1 MTDHTGQGSID
12 YTSQGGV
19 ATIRINRPAKR
30 NALSGMLC
38 DQLRAAWVRL
48 RDSDDRVG
56 LLCAEGDTFTAGA
69 DLTNPPSDFWRAVP
83 DVGIDIGKPV
93 IAVVQGPVV
102 GMGVTIL
109 AFCDLCVA
117 ADDAR
122 FIYPEAKVGVAMGL
136 ITAIGARIPH
146 KIAMELMLLGGPL
159 NAQRAYEAGLVNRV
173 VPRGQEMETALQM
186 AQTIAQSAPLVIK
199 LLKDLTRQTLAHS
212 PVEAMYR
219 TSAQTLEVQR
229 SADAAEGLL
238 AFKEK
243 RSPKFV
249 GK

>member
-1 MTDHTGQGSID
+1 MTDSTGEGSID
-12 YTSQGGV
+12 YTSQGAV

-30 NALSGMLC
+30 NALSSGMC
-38 DQLRAAWVRL
+38 DQLRAAWLRL

-56 LLCAEGDTFTAGA
+56 LLCAAGETFTAGA
-69 DLTNPPSDFWRAVP
+69 DLTNPPSDFWLAVP
-83 DVGIDIGKPV
+83 DVGVDIGKPV
-93 IAVVQGPVV
+93 IAVVQGPVI

-159 NAQRAYEAGLVNRV
+159 SAQRAYEVGFVNRV

-199 LLKDLTRQTLAHS
+199 LLKNLTQQTLAKS
-212 PVEAMYR
+212 PVETMYR

-229 SADAAEGLL
+229 SADAVEGLL

-243 RSPKFV
+243 RTPKFV